1 MSSKFFTALEYNR
14 PSYRTKGTPKP
25 DNPRK
30 SGMFGCNL
38 TPDGFFFKYGKTVTE
53 IKCRSEESDM
63 PLSSFLSIQNSHL
76 NVYGNGGQ
84 AVRTPK
90 NPVLKLKKSLR
101 QSILPK
107 SFVWPSTPET
117 GGTRL
122 LKSDLIFD
130 ITRHAGYM
138 LLHIQKKP
146 PVLSNRGAADGLY
159 FCSPICCLCSG
170 SGGPLLMQ

>member
-1 MSSKFFTALEYNR
+1 MATLKESLAEAVQIMRATISFKTSAEL
-14 PSYRTKGTPKP
+14 
-25 DNPRK
+25 
-30 SGMFGCNL
+30 L
-38 TPDGFFFKYGKTVTE
+38 TGYPNF
-53 IKCRSEESDM
+53 
-63 PLSSFLSIQNSHL
+63 P
-76 NVYGNGGQ
+76 
-84 AVRTPK
+84 VR
-90 NPVLKLKKSLR
+90 KLKKSLR